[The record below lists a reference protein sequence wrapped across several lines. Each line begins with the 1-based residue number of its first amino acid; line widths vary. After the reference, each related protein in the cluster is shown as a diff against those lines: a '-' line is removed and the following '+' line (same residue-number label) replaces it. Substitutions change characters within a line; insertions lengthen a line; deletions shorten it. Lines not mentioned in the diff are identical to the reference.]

1 MANCENG
8 RASRFNLA
16 EQLDD
21 HQALVKQLAKVIDFV
36 LKFDEI
42 KMNKP
47 AVQNDFSYYRR
58 TIQRTRTNAS
68 ARTQLENPIPADV
81 ANAMSLFFAHAT
93 PMLNALSA
101 VTSEFVRAHDGG
113 AVANNTTAVLSV
125 MAKVRFW
132 SILVIFIP

>member
-1 MANCENG
+1 M
-8 RASRFNLA
+8 
-16 EQLDD
+16 DD

-58 TIQRTRTNAS
+58 TIQRTRNNAG

-125 MAKVRFW
+125 MAKVN
-132 SILVIFIP
+132 S